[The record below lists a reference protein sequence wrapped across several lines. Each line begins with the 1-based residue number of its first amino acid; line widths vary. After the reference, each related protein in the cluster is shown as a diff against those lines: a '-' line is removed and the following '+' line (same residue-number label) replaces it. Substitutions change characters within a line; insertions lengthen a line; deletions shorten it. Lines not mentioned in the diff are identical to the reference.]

1 MYPYVPR
8 IIPTAVV
15 GSNVGAATV
24 DAEDE
29 T

>member
-8 IIPTAVV
+8 IIPTVV